1 MKINYE
7 EISLTLELYNL
18 IIPEESTKTLT
29 AKKIEL
35 KLRKAVENISWLK
48 IEKAGEV
55 KLISTGDP
63 L

>member
-63 L
+63 F